1 MLRVPQIKLSVKY
14 SHEVL
19 QSELRQ
25 VSTSKEAYEVLK
37 NCFDDDT
44 FFLQEQFIILLLN
57 QSNKII
63 GFHPLSAGG
72 ITSTVVDLRLIFATA
87 IKSLATGIIL
97 AHNHPSGNLKASEAD
112 KHITKKIK
120 QAGDLLDIKLIDHLI
135 ITSESYLSFADE
147 CLL

>member
-25 VSTSKEAYEVLK
+25 VSSSIETYEVLK
-37 NCFDDDT
+37 NCFDKDT
-44 FFLQEQFIILLLN
+44 FFMQEQFIILLLN

-63 GFHPLSAGG
+63 GYHPLSTGG
-72 ITSTVVDLRLIFATA
+72 ISSTVVDIRLIFATA
-87 IKSLATGIIL
+87 IKSLATSIII

-112 KHITKKIK
+112 KNITKKIK
-120 QAGDLLDIKLIDHLI
+120 EAGEILDIKLIDHLI
-135 ITSESYLSFADE
+135 LTSESYLSFADE
-147 CLL
+147 FLL